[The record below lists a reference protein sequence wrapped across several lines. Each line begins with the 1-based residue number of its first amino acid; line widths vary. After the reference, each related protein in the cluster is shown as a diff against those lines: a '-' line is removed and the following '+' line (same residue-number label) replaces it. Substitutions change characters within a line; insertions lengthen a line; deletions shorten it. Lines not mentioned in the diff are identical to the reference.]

1 MTSRYVSPLSTRYA
15 SDDMQFLF
23 SEDNKFRTWRRL
35 WIALA
40 KAEKQLGLP
49 ITDEQIAEMEKYK
62 DNINYAVARAREKQ
76 VRHDVMAHVHAYG
89 QQASKAAGII
99 HLGAT
104 SSYVGDNSDMIIMK
118 EALELVRKK
127 LINVIAHLADFA
139 DEYKAIPTLG
149 YTHLQPAQLT
159 TVGKR
164 ATLWINELVMDLEDL
179 EYRLANLKLLGSKG
193 ATGTQAS
200 FIDLFGGDIK
210 KVNQLEDL
218 IAKEVGFDSCV
229 PVAGQTYSRKTD
241 FQVLAVLSGIA
252 QSASKFSYDLRL
264 LQSFKEIE
272 EPFGAQQI
280 GSSAMPYKRNPM
292 KSERITAL
300 SRFVISN
307 QTNPSFTAATQW
319 FERTLDDSANK
330 RLSTAEAFLAV
341 DAILNLML
349 DVCNGLVVYPKVID
363 RRVRQELPF
372 MATETIMMYAAKRGG
387 DRQQLHEK
395 LREYSWEAG
404 ARVKKEGL
412 PNDLID
418 RIAAD
423 PMFGMTIEELE
434 DILQPDRFIGLSP
447 QQTENYLETVAYPI
461 LEENKDLLGV
471 ESQLSV

>member
-1 MTSRYVSPLSTRYA
+1 
-15 SDDMQFLF
+15 
-23 SEDNKFRTWRRL
+23 
-35 WIALA
+35 
-40 KAEKQLGLP
+40 
-49 ITDEQIAEMEKYK
+49 
-62 DNINYAVARAREKQ
+62 
-76 VRHDVMAHVHAYG
+76 
-89 QQASKAAGII
+89 
-99 HLGAT
+99 
-104 SSYVGDNSDMIIMK
+104 
-118 EALELVRKK
+118 
-127 LINVIAHLADFA
+127 
-139 DEYKAIPTLG
+139 
-149 YTHLQPAQLT
+149 
-159 TVGKR
+159 
-164 ATLWINELVMDLEDL
+164 MDLEDL

-447 QQTENYLETVAYPI
+447 QQTENYLETVVYPI